1 MSNRTSLKQ
10 QLLYF
15 RRQHYYICDDLHH
28 CLFGSF
34 VKNLL
39 LNRQSFIFTTNAT
52 MQVFTL
58 SPHACEGRCR
68 YIYKLL
74 VRSPEANTANIIE
87 HEYMARGL
95 LHFLRVQ
102 LQQNMT
108 GLVFSWVCIINA
120 CLVRLYLHLVILAPV
135 SSSAHCCS
143 CFHGTIFFTQ

>member
-58 SPHACEGRCR
+58 R
-68 YIYKLL
+68 YL
-74 VRSPEANTANIIE
+74 
-87 HEYMARGL
+87 YM
-95 LHFLRVQ
+95 
-102 LQQNMT
+102 
-108 GLVFSWVCIINA
+108 
-120 CLVRLYLHLVILAPV
+120 LAKGDV
-135 SSSAHCCS
+135 DIFIS
-143 CFHGTIFFTQ
+143 C